1 MLVQRLKTSAGEDA
15 DVVIWNVLTGEKIQ
29 VISFPFSGQV
39 SAVLWIPA
47 AGERAQRLALGF
59 ADGSIHVWVCIE
71 NSVSPLAFPVGRPF
85 R

>member
-39 SAVLWIPA
+39 SAVLWIPV

-59 ADGSIHVWVCIE
+59 ADGSIHVWVCIK
-71 NSVSPLAFPVGRPF
+71 NSVSPLAFPVGQPF
-85 R
+85 H